1 MFEFGRVYSTGT
13 SDNDPLQGYHE
24 EKHLALFMTGRVQP
38 ENWNSKDYQ
47 VDFYDLKGFLE
58 GICAKLDIARDLWK
72 VQSFKSTDLTDG
84 VQYFY
89 NDKSIFI
96 IGSLSNQVLKAFDC
110 KQPVFYAEGNWDLL
124 FSMIPGKNLQY
135 RGIPKFPE
143 VRRDLALLVD
153 KEVTFAQIE
162 TLAFQ
167 TEKKLL
173 KKIGL
178 FDVYEGEK
186 IASGKKSYALNII
199 LQDEDKTLT
208 DKEIEKSMDK
218 LLRAMVLNF
227 NAQLR

>member
-1 MFEFGRVYSTGT
+1 
-13 SDNDPLQGYHE
+13 
-24 EKHLALFMTGRVQP
+24 
-38 ENWNSKDYQ
+38 
-47 VDFYDLKGFLE
+47 
-58 GICAKLDIARDLWK
+58 
-72 VQSFKSTDLTDG
+72 
-84 VQYFY
+84 
-89 NDKSIFI
+89 
-96 IGSLSNQVLKAFDC
+96 
-110 KQPVFYAEGNWDLL
+110 
-124 FSMIPGKNLQY
+124 MIPGKNLQY